1 MNNPKNTQY
10 LVLSPRAYD
19 SGWTRAE
26 CHTEAEAFAVAADL
40 AERGRPGPHRR
51 YRRRNLPPVYP
62 PRAGHS
68 LATNEGPRNGPHHT
82 KQNWRI

>member
-19 SGWTRAE
+19 SGWNRTE

-40 AERGRPGPHRR
+40 AERGTLAAWRPYIVDIAGGTC
-51 YRRRNLPPVYP
+51 LPFI
-62 PRAGHS
+62 R
-68 LATNEGPRNGPHHT
+68 LA
-82 KQNWRI
+82 QASA

>member
-19 SGWTRAE
+19 SGWNRTE

-40 AERGRPGPHRR
+40 AERGALTAYIVDIAGGTC
-51 YRRRNLPPVYP
+51 LPFI
-62 PRAGHS
+62 R
-68 LATNEGPRNGPHHT
+68 LAQATA
-82 KQNWRI
+82 

>member
-40 AERGRPGPHRR
+40 AERGALAAYIVDIAGGTC
-51 YRRRNLPPVYP
+51 LPFI
-62 PRAGHS
+62 R
-68 LATNEGPRNGPHHT
+68 LAQATA
-82 KQNWRI
+82 